1 MISHAAFLL
10 LAAGAVEQIPLSA
23 EESVFLHQ
31 LYLDFE
37 AVILRR
43 LENRIPDRMDAEDQA
58 QECMLRLAKHVKTL
72 MTLNRLQRARYI
84 THTVNSVISDYWADK
99 KTQEKHFPQ
108 YPESE
113 DISDRR
119 TETDPERSVQMK
131 DDVAAFAAAF
141 QQLSEKEKAL
151 LEYRFMDGLSSDEIG
166 RKLGIKPSA
175 VRQAVLRA
183 KQHVLEYMG
192 SEEDGNNG

>member
-99 KTQEKHFPQ
+99 KTQ
-108 YPESE
+108 

-131 DDVAAFAAAF
+131 DDVAAFTAAF

-183 KQHVLEYMG
+183 KQHVWEYMR